1 MSGEAKRVGD
11 WGEALT
17 AEYLRGNGYHILDS
31 GFRCQE
37 GEIDLIAEKDGVLLF
52 VEVKLR
58 TNLQYGAPREYVTV
72 KKQEK
77 LRAAALLYLS
87 ERELD
92 VPARFDVAEVYTD
105 VHRSAGKTRIRYIA
119 NAF

>member
-1 MSGEAKRVGD
+1 MSTKQDGD
-11 WGEALT
+11 WGEALV
-17 AEYLRGNGYHILDS
+17 EKYLSERGCRIVEREW
-31 GFRCQE
+31 RCRF

-52 VEVKLR
+52 
-58 TNLQYGAPREYVTV
+58 
-72 KKQEK
+72 
-77 LRAAALLYLS
+77 LS

-105 VHRSAGKTRIRYIA
+105 VRHSAGKTRIAYIE

>member
-1 MSGEAKRVGD
+1 MSTKQDGD
-11 WGEALT
+11 WGEAMA
-17 AEYLRGNGYHILDS
+17 AEYLRENGYEILAS
-31 GFRCQE
+31 QFRCRF

-92 VPARFDVAEVYTD
+92 VPARFDVAEVYDDETPP
-105 VHRSAGKTRIRYIA
+105 RIEYIE
-119 NAF
+119 NAFE

>member
-1 MSGEAKRVGD
+1 MSTKQDGD
-11 WGEALT
+11 WGEALV
-17 AEYLRGNGYHILDS
+17 EKYLSERGCRIVEREW
-31 GFRCQE
+31 RCRF
-37 GEIDLIAEKDGVLLF
+37 G
-52 VEVKLR
+52 EVKLR

-87 ERELD
+87 GRELD

-105 VHRSAGKTRIRYIA
+105 VHRSAGKTRIAYIE